1 MSLEDNFFDVNGR
14 KNLLKGGRMAGRTY
28 GREDVW
34 QGGCM
39 AGKTY
44 GSLTK
49 CTIIPVEE
57 NVFSKQ
63 IIRSTG

>member
-1 MSLEDNFFDVNGR
+1 
-14 KNLLKGGRMAGRTY
+14 
-28 GREDVW
+28 
-34 QGGCM
+34 M